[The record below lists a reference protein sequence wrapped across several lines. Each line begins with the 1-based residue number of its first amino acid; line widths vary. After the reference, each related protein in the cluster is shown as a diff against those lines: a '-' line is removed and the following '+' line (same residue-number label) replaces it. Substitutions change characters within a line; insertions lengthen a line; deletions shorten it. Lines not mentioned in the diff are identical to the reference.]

1 MVTLAL
7 DPCITPCGAALYD
20 PSTRAVLWSDPAAPV
35 GVLCDL
41 LWLPN
46 PSAPWWGHD
55 LLVLI
60 ERVRSQ
66 GQSGNSLLE
75 TSETV
80 GRLQQSA
87 LAGGHEVRLI
97 PRSMVLTSLG
107 CRKRGAPGGKS
118 MDSRVGAAVRAL
130 LGPKGTKGAPGPTY
144 GVKRHAWQA
153 LGLACAYHEAGP
165 ALRARMDEES
175 GR

>member
-1 MVTLAL
+1 MLTLAL
-7 DPCITPCGAALYD
+7 DPGINPCGAALYD
-20 PSTRAVLWSDPAAPV
+20 PGTRTVLWTDHAAPA

-46 PSAPWWGHD
+46 PTAPWWGHD

-87 LAGGHEVRLI
+87 MAGGHAVRLI

-107 CRKRGAPGGKS
+107 CRKKGAPGGKS
-118 MDSRVGAAVRAL
+118 MDSRVSAACRAL
-130 LGPKGTKGAPGPTY
+130 LGPKGTAKDPGPTH
-144 GVKRHAWQA
+144 GVKSHAWQA
-153 LGLACAYHEAGP
+153 LGLAVAYHEAP
-165 ALRARMDEES
+165 PPLRRRMDE
-175 GR
+175 GAV